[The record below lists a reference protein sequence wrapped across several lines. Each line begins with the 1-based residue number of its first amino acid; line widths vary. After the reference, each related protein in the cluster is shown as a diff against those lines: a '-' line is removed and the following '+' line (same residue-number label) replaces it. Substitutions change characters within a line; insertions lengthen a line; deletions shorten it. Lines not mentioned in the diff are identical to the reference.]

1 MTFEAL
7 SQVSGMP
14 DKMTRFTLRF
24 LVEDEEIK
32 SYDFSYGDSFGPE
45 AFPEIPVKDGYY
57 ASWDTQDLTD
67 LHFDK
72 TVTAE
77 YVRYVLTLSSD
88 VSRSS
93 GRPVFLMD
101 GDFDDAAELT
111 VTRTEEPEL
120 VDGRSAIEQW
130 HLSCSDPS
138 QESYTVRYLS
148 PDESADGYAVFVRDQ
163 DGWQKASCSAFGS
176 YLVFTVPSAETDV
189 AVVPVASVWFKI
201 VIVCAVVVLLLVL
214 LVVIRHHRGIKK
226 KKVPAPVHSA
236 EEKAAEE
243 NAAAGPAKKKRR
255 LAMLLILVLAAAAVC
270 ALVGGKLGAAAD
282 ARQLL
287 REFAAQPESAMT
299 LSMNVQL
306 DETLTNTEMDITRT
320 QVEGHGVSCI
330 HSNGISLYYA
340 DGAVIMENGRA
351 FKVSELYPDYSLLPE
366 QAAELFETVSFS
378 TSRSDG
384 AVICQ
389 LTAEGENAGR
399 LLKVLLPQQADDL
412 PDTQKLTVE
421 LTYSEDEILSLAFS
435 SQGTLVDDGKTPY
448 TLTAE
453 LKPKSVDSEF
463 AVPEAVRNTVCS
475 GNVEGEVSISE
486 DLFRL
491 LSAWTTMGQEDSFTA
506 DVQLGVDCGPVS
518 LNESLKYGQALAEG
532 EPISFVRKDDLAVYF
547 AGGTFCDQNGVLLTQ
562 QDSALV
568 DRAHLLEVLKQICL
582 NSEFDCT
589 DTGNG
594 TWLYT
599 LTLDESAM
607 KTVAYAAAPEM
618 ESLPVTLASGSVQIT
633 VSDTGIKEIECSC
646 TGGLEALEEAAPVTV
661 SVKVLF
667 VHNSEFEVPGAVQER
682 LMQEGGIDDGE

>member
-1 MTFEAL
+1 
-7 SQVSGMP
+7 
-14 DKMTRFTLRF
+14 
-24 LVEDEEIK
+24 
-32 SYDFSYGDSFGPE
+32 
-45 AFPEIPVKDGYY
+45 
-57 ASWDTQDLTD
+57 
-67 LHFDK
+67 
-72 TVTAE
+72 
-77 YVRYVLTLSSD
+77 
-88 VSRSS
+88 
-93 GRPVFLMD
+93 
-101 GDFDDAAELT
+101 
-111 VTRTEEPEL
+111 
-120 VDGRSAIEQW
+120 
-130 HLSCSDPS
+130 
-138 QESYTVRYLS
+138 
-148 PDESADGYAVFVRDQ
+148 
-163 DGWQKASCSAFGS
+163 
-176 YLVFTVPSAETDV
+176 
-189 AVVPVASVWFKI
+189 
-201 VIVCAVVVLLLVL
+201 
-214 LVVIRHHRGIKK
+214 
-226 KKVPAPVHSA
+226 
-236 EEKAAEE
+236 
-243 NAAAGPAKKKRR
+243 
-255 LAMLLILVLAAAAVC
+255 
-270 ALVGGKLGAAAD
+270 
-282 ARQLL
+282 
-287 REFAAQPESAMT
+287 MT